1 MRERSKCARRPGRER
16 RSGWNFLPREK
27 RFMPKSSILVVDDEA
42 EIREGLALLLES
54 EGYAVATAETAD
66 AGFARLEEHPFDLL
80 LLDVSLPDRSGLDL
94 LPEIHLLDPTLPVV
108 LITAYGSIDMDRRA
122 LKSGGDDYTTKPW
135 SNEELLAQVALGG
148 GGGGRR

>member
-66 AGFARLEEHPFDLL
+66 AGLALLEEQPFDLL

-108 LITAYGSIDMDRRA
+108 LITAFGSFDINRPS
-122 LKSGGDDYTTKPW
+122 LQK
-135 SNEELLAQVALGG
+135 
-148 GGGGRR
+148 GGRRVTHK